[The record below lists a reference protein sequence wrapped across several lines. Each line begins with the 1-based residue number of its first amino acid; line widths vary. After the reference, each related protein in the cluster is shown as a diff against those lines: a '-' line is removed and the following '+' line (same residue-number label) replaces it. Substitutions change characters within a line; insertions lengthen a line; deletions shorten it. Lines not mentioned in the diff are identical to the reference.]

1 MGGQGTEIPKSSPE
15 EGVAVRRSSGDG
27 TAAPGLGATIGPW
40 AVWVCAG
47 PAAGPGISIAGATRL
62 SFSGSSLGFLGHQ
75 MCSI

>member
-1 MGGQGTEIPKSSPE
+1 M
-15 EGVAVRRSSGDG
+15 RRSSGDG
-27 TAAPGLGATIGPW
+27 VPAPGLGATTGPW

-47 PAAGPGISIAGATRL
+47 PAAGQGISITEVTRL